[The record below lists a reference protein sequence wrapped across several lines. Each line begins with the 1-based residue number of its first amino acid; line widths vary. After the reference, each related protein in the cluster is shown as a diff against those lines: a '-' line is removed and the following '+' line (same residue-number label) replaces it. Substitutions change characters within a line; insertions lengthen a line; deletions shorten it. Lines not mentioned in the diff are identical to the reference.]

1 MIDYIGFFP
10 CLNSKC
16 GAVVKPSSLQTER
29 SSERSSDDGP
39 HDVRV
44 ECPECGAGYDVTVRP
59 DRTIRIQKIYFPPP
73 PSSRAA

>member
-16 GAVVKPSSLQTER
+16 GAVVKPLS
-29 SSERSSDDGP
+29 RSSDDGP
-39 HDVRV
+39 RDVRV

-59 DRTIRIQKIYFPPP
+59 DRTIRVKKIYFPPP
-73 PSSRAA
+73 IA